1 MNTPNDTPSEVL
13 VGRLFQ
19 RIGEVSS
26 LPVVALQIIDVAND
40 PMACS
45 DDLLDAVRLDAALAA
60 RIMRTVNSSY
70 YALRSKVE
78 ELKMAITLL
87 GFKEIRNLAI
97 TAYVAQLF
105 KESEG
110 YGTYDRRGLWNHLI
124 GAGSVARLIADYSG
138 QVPPREAYLAG
149 LLHDIGLILL
159 DQYLHEP
166 FCRVVDKLSPDE
178 DSTAAETELLGFD
191 HTELGG
197 YVMLQWKLPE
207 YLAATAIHHHRPEL
221 YTGEHRKIVCA
232 VALANFF
239 CNLKG
244 VTSLGVAN
252 TTMPETEIFAELNLG
267 KPQVAEIWNRLDE
280 VFESAN
286 LMALMQGAEDG
297 EGPQHPAAD
306 FQEMPAM

>member
-1 MNTPNDTPSEVL
+1 M
-13 VGRLFQ
+13 
-19 RIGEVSS
+19 
-26 LPVVALQIIDVAND
+26 PVVALQIIDVAND

-70 YALRSKVE
+70 YALRNKVD

-110 YGTYDRRGLWNHLI
+110 YGTYSRRGLWNHLI
-124 GAGSVARLIADYSG
+124 GAGSVARLIAESSG
-138 QVPPREAYLAG
+138 EVPPREAYLAG

-166 FCRVVDKLSPDE
+166 FCRVVDNLSPDA
-178 DSTAAETELLGFD
+178 DSLDAETELLGFD
-191 HTELGG
+191 HSELGG

-207 YLAATAIHHHRPEL
+207 YLAATAIHHHMPES
-221 YTGEHRKIVCA
+221 YTGPHRKIVCA

-252 TTMPETEIFAELNLG
+252 TKMPETEIFAELNLG
-267 KPQVAEIWNRLDE
+267 KPQVAKIWNQLDE
-280 VFESAN
+280 VFEAAN
-286 LMALMQGAEDG
+286 LMALMQGDENS
-297 EGPQHPAAD
+297 EEPQHTATGTQAI
-306 FQEMPAM
+306 PAM